1 MATRTNNRNTAHR
14 VPGFAVAVTLLL
26 SVPIGYTADEKQGF
40 PGIQKLMTAE
50 EYRAAGLD
58 KLSPEEKKALDQWLI
73 RYTGGEAE
81 VLQET
86 SEEVREA
93 KREFAIE
100 SRITGDFTGWSGETY
115 FKLENGQLWQQRLS
129 GRYKYTGPANPEVRI
144 DRNWLGFYRMTL
156 VETGRSIGVTLR
168 Q

>member
-1 MATRTNNRNTAHR
+1 MDKKSITSGRFKAFWIAL
-14 VPGFAVAVTLLL
+14 VALCVTPFLQ
-26 SVPIGYTADEKQGF
+26 SVADEEGF
-40 PGIQKLMTAE
+40 PGIEKLMTGD

-58 KLSPEEKKALDQWLI
+58 KLSPDEKRALDEWLI
-73 RYTGGEAE
+73 RYTGGEAA

-93 KREFAIE
+93 KRDFVIE

-115 FKLENGQLWQQRLS
+115 FKLENGQLWQQRLD
-129 GRYKYTGPANPEVRI
+129 GNYRYKGPANPEVRI

-156 VETGRSIGVTLR
+156 IESGRSIGVKLR